1 MSDLYVYY
9 RVHPANAAV
18 LASLVRAMH
27 AMLGTGQLKRRPGEK
42 DGLQT
47 WMEVYPSTGSGF
59 AARLAQAERDAGILQ
74 YIEGERHA
82 EVFMDLV

>member
-1 MSDLYVYY
+1 MTDLYVYY
-9 RVHPANAAV
+9 RVNPANAAV
-18 LASLVRAMH
+18 LASRVRAMQ
-27 AMLGTGQLKRRPGEK
+27 AMLGSGQLKRRPGEK

-47 WMEVYPSTGSGF
+47 WMEVYLSTGGDF
-59 AARLAQAERDAGILQ
+59 AGRLAQAARDAGILP